1 MGLVYKYLPFDCFL
15 AFLCLSNLAGLPFS
29 LGFFMKH
36 FFLNVFISFNFYW
49 VLIYLN
55 LFFGALCGLF
65 YSYRLFYNV
74 FFDVKK
80 ARKAVYLQSN
90 SKLLDSE
97 FYSNSSLGG
106 NLAIFF
112 LFLVSY
118 IVVIY
123 YYLILTS
130 VSNLF
135 SDFDNLLQNT
145 TFIYKNNNSFNK
157 MLNSSF
163 INWIVIFL
171 SISIVFSSW
180 RELAFSSTKV
190 IYLFELVVFFIFFYF
205 FYSIL

>member
-1 MGLVYKYLPFDCFL
+1 
-15 AFLCLSNLAGLPFS
+15 
-29 LGFFMKH
+29 
-36 FFLNVFISFNFYW
+36 
-49 VLIYLN
+49 

-80 ARKAVYLQSN
+80 ARKAVYLQANS
-90 SKLLDSE
+90 SKLNSE

-123 YYLILTS
+123 YYLGLTS
-130 VSNLF
+130 LTNIF

-145 TFIYKNNNSFNK
+145 TFIYKNTNSLNK
-157 MLNSSF
+157 LYNSSF
-163 INWIVIFL
+163 IN
-171 SISIVFSSW
+171 
-180 RELAFSSTKV
+180 
-190 IYLFELVVFFIFFYF
+190 
-205 FYSIL
+205 